1 VAGGVREDDRS
12 SIIGRP
18 LAHFQYVQAGVSKK
32 WLPYGNTT
40 VYGDFGTYKNFNVG
54 ELLSVDPHTNQLV
67 IWGTLSETT
76 VVRWGYG
83 LEQAFDE
90 SGLLIYAQAHHYDPK
105 IVGFPCDPNPS
116 QFPNQCGGDPNNLV
130 TLPMRPWSG
139 YVLGMRVRF

>member
-1 VAGGVREDDRS
+1 
-12 SIIGRP
+12 
-18 LAHFQYVQAGVSKK
+18 
-32 WLPYGNTT
+32 
-40 VYGDFGTYKNFNVG
+40 
-54 ELLSVDPHTNQLV
+54 V

-116 QFPNQCGGDPNNLV
+116 QFPNNCGGDPNNLV